1 MKLVRASILP
11 VLAAVLVGLLSPGAI
26 AQQYPNRPVTLIVG
40 YNAGGGTDTI
50 ARLVAESLSKQ
61 WNQQVVV
68 ANKPGAAGAIGV
80 RTLKTSA
87 PDGYT
92 LGMWSTSD
100 VGNAA
105 IETGLDYNL
114 LTDFTPISET
124 ASGPTV
130 LVVNKNLPIKSFA
143 DYIKYGKDNPDKLN
157 VAVVAGGDLH
167 LDTVRINVAAGIKT
181 ALIHYPGTA
190 PGLRDVVAGHSDA
203 ILLPIGPAKPYIES
217 GALVPLAV
225 GSKERSELLPNVPP
239 MSDFLPGFTSTFFY
253 GLAGPKG
260 MPPDV
265 VAKINA
271 AVKAGLEEPAM
282 KEKLKSLGFK
292 AEGSTPE
299 EFSAMV
305 AQKLKFSREAAA
317 LAGMNKSQ

>member
-1 MKLVRASILP
+1 MKFVRASILP
-11 VLAAVLVGLLSPGAI
+11 VLAAVLVGLVSPTAV
-26 AQQYPNRPVTLIVG
+26 AQQYPNRTVTLIVG

-50 ARLVAESLSKQ
+50 ARLVAESLSKK
-61 WNQQVVV
+61 WNQQVIVI
-68 ANKPGAAGAIGV
+68 NKPGAAGAIGV

-105 IETGLDYNL
+105 VDTTLDYDL
-114 LTDFTPISET
+114 LTDFTPIAQS

-130 LVVNKNLPIKSFA
+130 LVVNQKLPIKSFA
-143 DYIKYGKDNPDKLN
+143 EYIKYAKANPDKLN
-157 VAVVAGGDLH
+157 VAVVQGGDLH
-167 LDTVRINVAAGIKT
+167 LDTVRINAAAGIKT
-181 ALIHYPGTA
+181 ALIPYPGTA
-190 PGLRDVVAGHSDA
+190 PGLKDVVAGHADA

-217 GALVPLAV
+217 GQLVPLAV
-225 GSKERSELLPNVPP
+225 GSTERSELLPNVPP
-239 MSDFLPGFTSTFFY
+239 MADILPGFTSTFFY

-271 AVKAGLEEPAM
+271 AVKAGLDEPAM

-292 AEGSTPE
+292 PEGSTPE
-299 EFSAMV
+299 EFRAMV
-305 AQKLKFSREAAA
+305 GQKLKFSREAAE
-317 LAGMNKSQ
+317 LAGMNKAK